1 MNSSTSTRRIF
12 QLLAAVAVIGVVAL
26 PLGVALDTLALPLFA
41 VAVSALTILVVA
53 RDYAPRRSYITAAAG
68 TAPIAFPVLRARL
81 PLAA

>member
-1 MNSSTSTRRIF
+1 MNSTSSTRRIF
-12 QLLAAVAVIGVVAL
+12 QLLAAVAVTGVVAL

-41 VAVSALTILVVA
+41 VAACALTILVVA